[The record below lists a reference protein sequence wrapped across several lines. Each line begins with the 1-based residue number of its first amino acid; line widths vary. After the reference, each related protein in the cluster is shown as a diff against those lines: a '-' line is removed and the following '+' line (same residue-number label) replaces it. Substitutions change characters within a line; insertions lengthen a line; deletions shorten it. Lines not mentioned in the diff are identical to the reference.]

1 MKVSEFTRKLRKAGG
16 HIVRHG
22 SEHDKWYSP
31 ITGEEFYVPRHG
43 SQELKRGME
52 KALRKLAGI

>member
-1 MKVSEFTRKLRKAGG
+1 MKVSEFTRKLSKAGG
-16 HIVRHG
+16 YIVRHG
-22 SEHDKWYSP
+22 SGHDKWFSP

-43 SQELKRGME
+43 SQELKPGLE